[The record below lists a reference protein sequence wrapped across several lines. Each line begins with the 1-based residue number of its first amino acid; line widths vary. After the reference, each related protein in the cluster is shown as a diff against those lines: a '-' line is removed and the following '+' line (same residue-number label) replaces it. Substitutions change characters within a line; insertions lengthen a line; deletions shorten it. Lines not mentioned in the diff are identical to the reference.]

1 MTGLIILSQ
10 TWWATTY
17 THTYINPYVRTYMPT
32 HIHTCMPAYTH
43 TCIHAYIHMNTY
55 IHTCIHTCIDT
66 YEYIHPYMHTYMHR
80 YIWIHINTANVTIEI
95 SWNEMLQ
102 RDKEVAFNNYWLYK
116 FDSIAAYQ
124 ISATNAL
131 HDCHKTF
138 EKK

>member
-32 HIHTCMPAYTH
+32 HIHTCIHACLHTHIHKYMH
-43 TCIHAYIHMNTY
+43 TCIH
-55 IHTCIHTCIDT
+55 T

-102 RDKEVAFNNYWLYK
+102 RDKVAFNNYWLYK
-116 FDSIAAYQ
+116 FDFIAAYR

-138 EKK
+138 KKITVLTK